1 MQTALGG
8 QQRHPGKCIFH
19 FVGEWPLRPAD
30 AKTADVM
37 IRSLNNCAGRGHIQI
52 DKNGNAR
59 QMEFITLD
67 RYVPL
72 ILTGLRLLHL
82 KIRKKASRISGDNR
96 SDIILIQILDML
108 LSS

>member
-67 RYVPL
+67 RYVGEYYEKGGWHR
-72 ILTGLRLLHL
+72 T
-82 KIRKKASRISGDNR
+82 RK
-96 SDIILIQILDML
+96 IQIMHSKNGAHIVPVKEL
-108 LSS
+108 